1 MNAESEKPDDTMSPG
16 AEQPAENVSNGLPDG
31 ASNTAATALDPLA
44 EAQAEAAEHKDKM
57 LRTLAELENFRRR
70 AEKERQDV
78 SKYAITA
85 FARDC
90 LTVVDNL
97 RRGLESVTAE
107 ERQANP
113 ALETLA
119 AGMELTEREML
130 ATLERHGIEKIV
142 PLDEPFDHNLHQSM
156 LEMEDATKPAGS
168 IVQVMQA
175 GYVLNGR
182 LLRPALVAVAKGGP
196 KAGADVPSP
205 TVTVHA
211 PIANEDLANPPQ
223 GTPESGG
230 NDEGTGN
237 NGGQR
242 G

>member
-16 AEQPAENVSNGLPDG
+16 AEQPAKNAPNNMLNVEVDNSAGVEADPIPD
-31 ASNTAATALDPLA
+31 SPLDPLA
-44 EAQAEAAEHKDKM
+44 TAQAEAAEHKDKM
-57 LRTLAELENFRRR
+57 LRTLAELENYRRR

-107 ERQANP
+107 ERQVNP

-130 ATLERHGIEKIV
+130 TTLERHGIEKIV
-142 PLDEPFDHNLHQSM
+142 PLGAPFDHNLHQSM
-156 LEMEDATKPAGS
+156 LETEDATKPVGS
-168 IVQVMQA
+168 MVQGMQA
-175 GYVLNGR
+175 G
-182 LLRPALVAVAKGGP
+182 
-196 KAGADVPSP
+196 
-205 TVTVHA
+205 
-211 PIANEDLANPPQ
+211 
-223 GTPESGG
+223 
-230 NDEGTGN
+230 
-237 NGGQR
+237 
-242 G
+242 